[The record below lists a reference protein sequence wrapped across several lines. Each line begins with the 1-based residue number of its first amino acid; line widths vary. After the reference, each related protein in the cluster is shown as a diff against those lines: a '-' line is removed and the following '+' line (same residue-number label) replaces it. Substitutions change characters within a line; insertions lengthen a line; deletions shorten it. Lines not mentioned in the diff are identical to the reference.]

1 MFLARDLGRWRNG
14 GRGGECIVDADS
26 DARNGAINEDEKSID
41 RVGVVFD
48 LGRDT
53 LLVESAL
60 LDSVST
66 EAGRS
71 RWCAKPL
78 VVLRP
83 DNGRIRL

>member
-1 MFLARDLGRWRNG
+1 MARDLGKWRNG
-14 GRGGECIVDADS
+14 GRGGECIVGADS
-26 DARNGAINEDEKSID
+26 DARNGVINEHEKSTD
-41 RVGVVFD
+41 RVVVVFD

-60 LDSVST
+60 LDSVSV

-71 RWCAKPL
+71 RWCLKPL

-83 DNGRIRL
+83 NNGHI